1 MGFSA
6 VLRTMR
12 ISATCGYR
20 SLGSMIA
27 DGTSAGGGG
36 CQRIFKYYLINKA
49 KGSGFAGAY
58 KNTLGISYGQ
68 FKNSPQF
75 RSMANSYQ

>member
-1 MGFSA
+1 MGYSA

-12 ISATCGYR
+12 ISGTCGYR

-36 CQRIFKYYLINKA
+36 CQRIFKYYLINQRN
-49 KGSGFAGAY
+49 GTGYRGAY
-58 KNTLGISYGQ
+58 KKVFDINYGQ

-75 RSMANSYQ
+75 LSMANSYQ